1 METEFLRVDFLIVL
15 IVVTLLLH
23 EYVSLKLLL
32 IGMFLYFIFS
42 YAKPNLNV
50 KSNELNLTKKLKLS
64 VEKFKKSM
72 DKMMQTDVEKEQ
84 MKKSLY
90 IFDEFLNV
98 LEKDSY
104 PNILMKYQEL
114 KDVLNSFYIMNVN
127 FEDKVDEVLKM
138 IRVLIL
144 SKKTTEAYDVLPI
157 NA

>member
-50 KSNELNLTKKLKLS
+50 NSNELNLTKKLKLS

-72 DKMMQTDVEKEQ
+72 DKIMKTDVEKEQ
-84 MKKSLY
+84 MKTSLY

-114 KDVLNSFYIMNVN
+114 KDVLNSFYIMNIN

-144 SKKTTEAYDVLPI
+144 SKKTTEAYNVLPI